1 VQCHDKFISS
11 VLVSV
16 FVFQQDVL
24 VLLDLLG
31 APDPVFYSY
40 FQETEKWYRRMM
52 ITERNLARLGQL
64 VQYSVGKPDQYY
76 FQQMSRHG
84 GIEDDHIPFLIRG
97 TLQVSL

>member
-1 VQCHDKFISS
+1 
-11 VLVSV
+11 
-16 FVFQQDVL
+16 

-40 FQETEKWYRRMM
+40 FKETENWYRQMM
-52 ITERNLARLGQL
+52 LAERNLARLGQL

-76 FQQMSRHG
+76 FRQKSGHG

-97 TLQVSL
+97 TSLLS